1 MTNALFS
8 TFADNSRFTY
18 ESLQELGAINTKT
31 LNRLAEIQMN
41 FARLGIEGSME
52 QTRLMTDVN
61 SYNDL
66 FSAESSLASSYGDK
80 IMGLV
85 SETVELMT
93 DSRDQLV
100 EWMEKNFEEG
110 KKKATAPAK
119 PKPAAKKTTTTAKTQ
134 SKAA

>member
-1 MTNALFS
+1 MSNALFS

-31 LNRLAEIQMN
+31 LNRLVEIQMN
-41 FARLGIEGSME
+41 FARLGLESSME
-52 QTRLMTDVN
+52 QTRLITDVN
-61 SYNDL
+61 SYDDL

-100 EWMEKNFEEG
+100 KWTEKHFEEG
-110 KKKATAPAK
+110 KKQASTPAK
-119 PKPAAKKTTTTAKTQ
+119 PKPAAKKPTTAAKTQ